1 MENKK
6 KIRKNAPVQS
16 SSSSDSSSSTSD
28 SSADARKQ
36 KHRNIRKQ
44 RDSSSSSG
52 EEVVRK
58 LHKHQHK
65 KTSSSSTQ
73 RKHSHS
79 SKIRTKL
86 LAVNA
91 KKDLRSISP
100 TSRAAHKHHL
110 KVKSSKKPKVIDE
123 HDRHQVQQQRRDV
136 IKDPEHRIT
145 SPTTRIRVSIPNN
158 RVVQDRVSRSV
169 KDTPSTSIS
178 RRVRETPDERSDH
191 LVRQKEKKMR
201 RLQEEEH
208 YGKYMVKG
216 ERVSRISPEKHH
228 QHERSRSRS
237 HGRVPIRERL
247 DKEYAYQGT
256 LSRERDYSPMI
267 RAGAGST
274 SRGNEPMSVERPFD
288 YRSGV
293 GDERRIPPHEYGGQ
307 SRMYDDRHHPR
318 NWDDGRESDHPRG
331 SRVYE
336 GGIRDWDH
344 SHDRKRGIDEPPS
357 HYKDRQWN
365 DGSHR
370 ADKEPKEW
378 NRGVSNW
385 KDQASH
391 PSNQIAPTMSHPRR
405 WPGPNGSD
413 SWSPRVPHPSK
424 LDHLSS
430 GGPPFKPR
438 GSYFGYKRFPF
449 KRFPNQYSKI
459 NYSSKRV
466 LPSSTETT
474 STVSNDSIKT
484 EQVNAV
490 EITNENDKIEV
501 LESGEIPSELEEEK
515 IAQQQQPDTTFSGN
529 TEAAEECEGNLSE
542 FSDVDDDILNREE
555 VS

>member
-16 SSSSDSSSSTSD
+16 SSSSDDSSSSTSD
-28 SSADARKQ
+28 SSADARRKQ

-44 RDSSSSSG
+44 RDSSSSSN

-58 LHKHQHK
+58 PHKHQHK
-65 KTSSSSTQ
+65 KSSSSSAQ

-79 SKIRTKL
+79 SKTRTKL
-86 LAVNA
+86 IAVNA
-91 KKDLRSISP
+91 KKELRSISP

-110 KVKSSKKPKVIDE
+110 KPRSSKKPKIIDE
-123 HDRHQVQQQRRDV
+123 HERHPVQQRRDV

-158 RVVQDRVSRSV
+158 RVQDRVSRSV
-169 KDTPSTSIS
+169 KDTPSTSTS
-178 RRVRETPDERSDH
+178 RRHVRETPEDH
-191 LVRQKEKKMR
+191 LVVRQKEKMR
-201 RLQEEEH
+201 RMQEEEH
-208 YGKYMVKG
+208 YGKYLPKAD
-216 ERVSRISPEKHH
+216 RVSRISPEKHH

-247 DKEYAYQGT
+247 DKDYAYRGT
-256 LSRERDYSPMI
+256 ISRERDYSPMI
-267 RAGAGST
+267 RT
-274 SRGNEPMSVERPFD
+274 INPGNPPMSVERPYD
-288 YRSGV
+288 YRGGGGGAV
-293 GDERRIPPHEYGGQ
+293 GADERRIPPHDYNSQ
-307 SRMYDDRHHPR
+307 PRMYEERHHPR
-318 NWDDGRESDHPRG
+318 GSNWDEGRGEPDHPRG
-331 SRVYE
+331 NRGYE
-336 GGIRDWDH
+336 GSGRDWEH
-344 SHDRKRGIDEPPS
+344 SHDRKRGIDEPSS

-365 DGSHR
+365 DSSHR

-378 NRGVSNW
+378 TRGGSSW
-385 KDQASH
+385 KDQGSH

-424 LDHLSS
+424 LDHLSP
-430 GGPPFKPR
+430 GPPFKPR
-438 GSYFGYKRFPF
+438 GSYFGFKRFPF

-459 NYSSKRV
+459 NYSSRRV

-474 STVSNDSIKT
+474 STVSSDKT
-484 EQVNAV
+484 EVAV
-490 EITNENDKIEV
+490 EMTSENDKQEA
-501 LESGEIPSELEEEK
+501 LESGEIPSEIEEEK
-515 IAQQQQPDTTFSGN
+515 VAQQQQQPDTTSN
-529 TEAAEECEGNLSE
+529 AEAAEECEGNLSE